1 MPSSQSSFVM
11 ALTMSIGF
19 TQGFDSGAV
28 AISAVMSFVVMY
40 DAAGVRRSAGQ
51 QAALLNKLV
60 ESVMSADLSKKEKR
74 LKELLGHT
82 PIEVF
87 AGAILGV
94 IIAIIRYV

>member
-1 MPSSQSSFVM
+1 MEDR
-11 ALTMSIGF
+11 IH
-19 TQGFDSGAV
+19 GANRMGSV
-28 AISAVMSFVVMY
+28 HVLQYRRSVFRNIRY

-51 QAALLNKLV
+51 QAAILNKLV
-60 ESVMSADLSKKEKR
+60 ESVMNADFSKTEKR

>member
-1 MPSSQSSFVM
+1 M
-11 ALTMSIGF
+11 
-19 TQGFDSGAV
+19 
-28 AISAVMSFVVMY
+28 
-40 DAAGVRRSAGQ
+40 
-51 QAALLNKLV
+51 N
-60 ESVMSADLSKKEKR
+60 ADFSKTEKC